1 MVVIMLNRTEKVLE
15 DSGISVHPPKRN
27 VSVGPTDNKDPPKST
42 QVRLRR
48 SDVHVSDED
57 IMEEDQVEGEQK
69 DGDEN
74 EVCFALSHV
83 YIYNNMIGC

>member
-1 MVVIMLNRTEKVLE
+1 
-15 DSGISVHPPKRN
+15 
-27 VSVGPTDNKDPPKST
+27 
-42 QVRLRR
+42 
-48 SDVHVSDED
+48 
-57 IMEEDQVEGEQK
+57 MEEDQVEGEQK